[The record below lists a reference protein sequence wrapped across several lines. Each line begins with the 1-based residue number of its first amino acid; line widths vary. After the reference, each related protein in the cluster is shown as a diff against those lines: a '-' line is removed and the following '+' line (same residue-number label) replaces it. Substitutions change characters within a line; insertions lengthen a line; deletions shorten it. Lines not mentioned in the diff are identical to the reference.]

1 MNVTQKSLPLQTIS
15 KLSGSGA
22 CRNAAGMC
30 QCRKEKD
37 VFIISQYKNHNVTI
51 LSDLPKFWALR
62 PKLCAKVAFYLGW
75 PVSSAA
81 IERLFSLAGVYF
93 LTIIEN

>member
-1 MNVTQKSLPLQTIS
+1 MIMIQKSLPLQTIS

-51 LSDLPKFWALR
+51 FVSRKTSSISPWEVR
-62 PKLCAKVAFYLGW
+62 QWILG
-75 PVSSAA
+75 
-81 IERLFSLAGVYF
+81 F
-93 LTIIEN
+93 LDPFPPR